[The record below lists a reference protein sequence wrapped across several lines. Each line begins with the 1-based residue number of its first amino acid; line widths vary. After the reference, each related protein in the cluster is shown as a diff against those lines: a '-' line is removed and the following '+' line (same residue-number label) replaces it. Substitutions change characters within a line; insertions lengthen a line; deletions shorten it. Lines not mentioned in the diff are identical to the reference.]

1 MNEGEV
7 VMMMMM
13 VAKYKCNKWW
23 PAAVMRVE
31 GRMEG
36 GPGSGSQART

>member
-1 MNEGEV
+1 
-7 VMMMMM
+7 MMM
-13 VAKYKCNKWW
+13 VAKYKFNKWW
-23 PAAVMRVE
+23 PAPASRAAAVMRVE